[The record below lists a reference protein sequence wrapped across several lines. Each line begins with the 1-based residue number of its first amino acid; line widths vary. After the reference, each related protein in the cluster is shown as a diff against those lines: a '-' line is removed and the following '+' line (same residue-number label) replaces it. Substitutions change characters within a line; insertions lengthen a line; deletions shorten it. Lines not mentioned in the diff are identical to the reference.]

1 MRVTPFFMVL
11 PHAHAA
17 WEDERVNVDRPN
29 APDPSAP
36 TSLVGAAGWLGP
48 QPRPWGCPPDPV
60 FAGALLA
67 ALPVWLGLGMWVGPA
82 MRAPHGAWAWLSL
95 LLVQPLLEELVFRGL
110 LQGLALAWL
119 SRHGS
124 AWRLGPLSLAN
135 LLVSA
140 GFVLLHLRAQPLAW
154 AMAVAAP
161 SLVLG
166 HLRERYG
173 SVWPPVL
180 VHAFYNTG
188 FGLVAW
194 LAHA

>member
-1 MRVTPFFMVL
+1 MASPAA
-11 PHAHAA
+11 PAA
-17 WEDERVNVDRPN
+17 WEDGRVNVDRTNVP
-29 APDPSAP
+29 APSAT
-36 TSLVGAAGWLGP
+36 TSLVSAAGWLGP
-48 QPRPWGCPPDPV
+48 QPRPWGWPPDPF
-60 FAGALLA
+60 FAAALLL

-82 MRAPHGAWAWLSL
+82 MRAPHGPWAWLSL
-95 LLVQPLLEELVFRGL
+95 LLIQPLLEELVFRGL

-119 SRHGS
+119 SRRGS
-124 AWRLGPLSLAN
+124 AWRLGPLTLAN

-140 GFVLLHLRAQPLAW
+140 GFVLLHLRTQPLAW
-154 AMAVAAP
+154 ALAVAAP

-173 SVWPPVL
+173 SVWPSVL